1 VSADAN
7 LAKREKLQRQ
17 QLERRARAHGL
28 TLRRSAHGYSL
39 VDAERN
45 RAGDRSDMTLRDVEK
60 HLDRLT

>member
-1 VSADAN
+1 VSADPN
-7 LAKREKLQRQ
+7 TAKHEKLHRQ
-17 QLERRARAHGL
+17 QLERRARAQGL

-45 RAGDRSDMTLRDVEK
+45 RADDRSDMTLRDVEK